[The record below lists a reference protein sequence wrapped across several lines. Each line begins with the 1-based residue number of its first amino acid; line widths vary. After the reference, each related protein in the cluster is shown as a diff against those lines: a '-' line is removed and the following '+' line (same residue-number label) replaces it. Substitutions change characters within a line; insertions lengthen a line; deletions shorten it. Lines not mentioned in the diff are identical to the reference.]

1 VELGLYQSYG
11 DSASG
16 NSLFLLILNYTYSA
30 NVKVDFGRRFEGS
43 EPGVNLFVSIHGT
56 DCSINEQSPFSPRWY
71 SHKLNGPGLRY
82 DIGLNIA
89 TGDVVWAY
97 GGYPCG
103 SYSNLKLARNFMFTQ
118 SKM

>member
-1 VELGLYQSYG
+1 MSRLILKG
-11 DSASG
+11 DSKDLNQESIF
-16 NSLFLLILNYTYSA
+16 LFQLWH
-30 NVKVDFGRRFEGS
+30 GR
-43 EPGVNLFVSIHGT
+43 
-56 DCSINEQSPFSPRWY
+56 SINEQSPFSPRWY
-71 SHKLNGPGLRY
+71 THKLNGPGLRY

-103 SYSNLKLARNFMFTQ
+103 SYSDLKLQENFMFMQ